1 LKKNTRIPKNVF
13 KQLKAA
19 SQQMDIPGVSFSGD
33 VNGRKIWA
41 GLVFEIHPL
50 TINYDKQKAYH
61 AVTIGLAFEH
71 KMSGNNVVSLTPA
84 KWPRA
89 DRDIF
94 WNEILQSL
102 NKLTE
107 WLIPKN
113 ERQASIIMKD
123 NEGLEII
130 RTISN
135 PKDIEAAKK
144 WITDLGKLDERQ
156 FIQMENLKGLLEA
169 KNLSNTPDEKGKT
182 LEKLVAGLFS
192 SIAGF
197 TVDDS
202 DKRVKTETEEI
213 DLTVSNGSEDPR
225 LKREEAIILVECKN
239 WSSKCGKNE
248 FVEFRSKMEN
258 RKGRC
263 SLGFLISWNGF
274 ADTITKEMLRGSH
287 ERLLIVPIDGSQI
300 QDAVRD
306 DSFFNVILSAWNS
319 AVMT

>member
-1 LKKNTRIPKNVF
+1 
-13 KQLKAA
+13 
-19 SQQMDIPGVSFSGD
+19 
-33 VNGRKIWA
+33 
-41 GLVFEIHPL
+41 
-50 TINYDKQKAYH
+50 
-61 AVTIGLAFEH
+61 
-71 KMSGNNVVSLTPA
+71 
-84 KWPRA
+84 
-89 DRDIF
+89 
-94 WNEILQSL
+94 
-102 NKLTE
+102 
-107 WLIPKN
+107 
-113 ERQASIIMKD
+113 
-123 NEGLEII
+123 
-130 RTISN
+130 
-135 PKDIEAAKK
+135 
-144 WITDLGKLDERQ
+144 
-156 FIQMENLKGLLEA
+156 MENLKGLLEA